1 MNPATQSKSIV
12 WLHLSD
18 LHLCEP
24 KTGWDAHRVLDPLIK
39 DLRHMEKAHGLL
51 PQLIFFTGD
60 AAFGDYS
67 SGPGSTLTEQYQGIE
82 TFLLEVR
89 QAFTVEISKANLF
102 LVPGNHDV
110 DRSEVTEAQTYW
122 IEQQSDP
129 DKITQL
135 IQGGKK
141 EWKQFMERLTLYRQF
156 LQDHDYTHL
165 LNDSERLIYA
175 EVREI
180 NGVKVGIGGF
190 NSAWNCSR
198 DNEKSKLWLGG
209 NWQNGTIVRKLKEQ
223 NSDLNLAL
231 IHHPPGWFVEQE
243 DSKMRTQMERDFDF
257 FLHGHEHQGWV
268 NAGIDGHVRIAGAA
282 CYEGAGNEN
291 GYNFVRL
298 NLETGEAEI
307 WLRKFEGEGGGWI
320 PRVIGNKKTTNDGLW
335 LLKDLHSLKKF
346 KKSASP
352 SYVSNDIFIQKVR
365 HKVKSILETGKPAAL
380 ALRGALLKNQP
391 PGLAPEQVLI
401 PNHDSISPESAIR
414 EWRKAVQAS
423 LEQTREHLA
432 EIKQCASDI
441 MGWLILL
448 CVDGIRLQQDRVSFI
463 DLDKATE
470 IIIPV
475 KTQAGT
481 EVFVARLQERSAKF
495 QLKGTDKALG
505 EGYVDPADLEL
516 GLLKPD
522 CLLEIQKLVYI
533 QVFKKG
539 PALSDDW
546 LGRLRHTLELDDE
559 DKNKMYYLT
568 LPRTRHSELI
578 DTIKQLKADLPHLR
592 ILITGTS
599 DSGGDSILIMDES
612 RLEALVLAFLTTL
625 AEFS

>member
-39 DLRHMEKAHGLL
+39 DLRHMEKEHGLL

-60 AAFGDYS
+60 AAFGNFGS
-67 SGPGSTLTEQYQGIE
+67 EPGSTLPEQYQGIE
-82 TFLLEVR
+82 TLLSGVR
-89 QAFTVEISKANLF
+89 KAFTVEIHKANLF

-110 DRSEVTEAQTYW
+110 DRNEATEPLTTW
-122 IEQQSDP
+122 IEQQTNP
-129 DKITQL
+129 EKITEL
-135 IQGGKK
+135 IKSGNKQ
-141 EWKQFMERLTLYRQF
+141 WKQFMERLTFYRQF
-156 LQDHDYTHL
+156 LQDHHYTHL
-165 LNDSERLIYA
+165 LNDPERLIYA
-175 EVREI
+175 EAREI
-180 NGVKVGIGGF
+180 NGVKIGVGGF
-190 NSAWNCSR
+190 NSAWNCCR
-198 DNEKSKLWLGG
+198 DNEKGKLWLGG

-223 NSDLNLAL
+223 NADINLAL

-243 DSKMRTQMERDFDF
+243 DNRMRIQMERDFDF

-268 NAGIDGHVRIAGAA
+268 NASTDGHIRIAAAA
-282 CYEGAGNEN
+282 CYESADQEN

-307 WLRKFEGEGGGWI
+307 WLRKFDDDGGGWI

-335 LLKDLHSLKKF
+335 LLKDLQSLKKF

-352 SYVSNDIFIQKVR
+352 RYVSNDDFIQIVR
-365 HKVKSILETGKPAAL
+365 DKVKRILETGKPAAL
-380 ALRGALLKNQP
+380 ALRGALQKNQP
-391 PGLAPEQVLI
+391 PGSAPEQVLI
-401 PNHDSISPESAIR
+401 PNHVSISPESAIR
-414 EWRKAVQAS
+414 EWRKTVQAS
-423 LEQTREHLA
+423 LEEARDHLA
-432 EIKQCASDI
+432 DIKQCASDI

-448 CVDGIRLQQDRVSFI
+448 CVDGTRLQRDAASFI
-463 DLDKATE
+463 DLDKAAE
-470 IIIPV
+470 IVIPV

-481 EVFVARLQERSAKF
+481 EVFVARLQERPAKF

-599 DSGGDSILIMDES
+599 DSDGDSILIMDES